1 MSERGFTLI
10 EVLVALAL
18 TALVAMMAYASLSAA
33 ISASE
38 STRSDAERLQTVDRL
53 FQILQRDISQ
63 AVLRPVSDGYGEI
76 QPALR
81 GGVVDGE
88 LLLLTR
94 AGWPNARLQLRSDL
108 QRVRYRSTGDS
119 LWRDYW
125 EHTDIAPGVQP
136 ISTRVASGLPAI
148 RMRFLG
154 PGASSSGSESSEW
167 RDSWLTQSRADRLP
181 LAVEVILELQAWGEI
196 RRLLVLPDNG

>member
-38 STRSDAERLQTVDRL
+38 STRLDAERLQTVDRL
-53 FQILQRDISQ
+53 FQILQRDIGQ
-63 AVLRPVSDGYGEI
+63 AVSRPVSDGYGEI

-88 LLLLTR
+88 LLLFTR
-94 AGWPNARLQLRSDL
+94 AGWPNARQQLRSDL
-108 QRVRYRSTGDS
+108 QRVRYRSTGDT

-136 ISTRVASGLPAI
+136 ISTRVASGLPAV

-154 PGASSSGSESSEW
+154 PGASSSGTDSSEW
-167 RDSWLTQSRADRLP
+167 RDSWLTQSRTDGLP

-196 RRLLVLPDNG
+196 RRLFVLPDNG

>member
-38 STRSDAERLQTVDRL
+38 STRLDAERLQTVDRL
-53 FQILQRDISQ
+53 FQILQRDIGQ
-63 AVLRPVSDGYGEI
+63 AVSRPISDGYGEI

-88 LLLLTR
+88 LLLFTR
-94 AGWPNARLQLRSDL
+94 SGWPNARQQLRSDL
-108 QRVRYRSTGDS
+108 QRVRYRSTGDT

-125 EHTDIAPGVQP
+125 EHTDIAPGTQP
-136 ISTRVASGLPAI
+136 ISTRVASGLPAV

-154 PGASSSGSESSEW
+154 PDASSFGTDSSEW
-167 RDSWLTQSRADRLP
+167 RDSWLTQSRTDGLP

-196 RRLLVLPDNG
+196 RRLFVLPDNA

>member
-94 AGWPNARLQLRSDL
+94 AGWPNARQQLRSDL

>member
-33 ISASE
+33 ISASQ

-63 AVLRPVSDGYGEI
+63 AVLRPVSDGYGDI

-81 GGVVDGE
+81 GGAIDGE

-94 AGWPNARLQLRSDL
+94 AGWPNARQQLRSDL
-108 QRVRYRSTGDS
+108 QRVRYRSTGDT

-154 PGASSSGSESSEW
+154 PGASNSGSESSEW
-167 RDSWLTQSRADRLP
+167 RDSWLTQSRTDRLP

>member
-38 STRSDAERLQTVDRL
+38 STRSDAERLQTFDRL

-63 AVLRPVSDGYGEI
+63 AVLRPVSDGYGDM

-88 LLLLTR
+88 LLVLTR
-94 AGWPNARLQLRSDL
+94 AGWPNARQQLRSDL
-108 QRVRYRSTGDS
+108 QRVRYRSTGDT

-154 PGASSSGSESSEW
+154 PGATNFGAESSEW
-167 RDSWLTQSRADRLP
+167 RDSWLTRSRTDRLP

-196 RRLLVLPDNG
+196 RRLLVLPDNV